1 MAVGALIGYIAI
13 FAPGY
18 IICTGFQALWRQLRR
33 KVWLKSVLRGVH
45 ASAVGLVFAAV
56 YRLWQ
61 IGLLDAEYRSGR
73 PLGSDPW
80 WVAIVAT
87 AFVGGRWFKFDAFLT
102 ILLGGTLGLIWYG
115 VVRA

>member
-18 IICTGFQALWRQLRR
+18 IICTAFQALWRQLRR